1 MERVKDNDIIA
12 GSPIPWDAY
21 DEKGEL
27 LLREGDVM
35 ESETELNA
43 LIESG
48 LFHLETQGD
57 VETTY
62 AIESSTSPFEMLEG
76 VQKILSRLF
85 NGVPAEL
92 TSNFPSKI
100 INLGRTIQQACEKD
114 MDASLGVILLSRTY
128 PYTISHPVNAAI
140 ICETITRHLQWEED
154 DRLSL
159 LAATLTANIAMIDL
173 QERLYAQKE
182 PLSTEQRDQIYEHPV
197 QGVEILQKS
206 GVTNK
211 MWLDIVHFHHEAI
224 NGSGYPSGLRKS
236 AIPIGSRILAVADHY
251 CAGVSN
257 RKYRTALSP
266 NDAMLEIYLSSGQ
279 RVEPNIMNICVKL
292 IGVYPPGSFVRLV
305 NNEIAVVTQRGK
317 KTNVPIVQSVVRADG
332 TLFST
337 PQERDCSQEEF
348 GVKDLILTDQDKV
361 DIDPTELWGYR
372 EMLTRN

>member
-1 MERVKDNDIIA
+1 MERVKDNDIIV

-43 LIESG
+43 LIEIG
-48 LFHLETQGD
+48 LFHIKTQAD

-85 NGVPAEL
+85 NRVPAEL
-92 TSNFPSKI
+92 TSNFPSTI
-100 INLGRTIQQACEKD
+100 LNLGRTIQQACDQD
-114 MDASLGVILLSRTY
+114 MDASLGVILMNRSH

-140 ICETITRHLQWEED
+140 ICETVTRHLQWEED

-159 LAATLTANIAMIDL
+159 LAATLTANIAMIEL
-173 QERLYAQKE
+173 QEKLYSQKE
-182 PLSTEQRDQIYEHPV
+182 PLSTEQRHQINQHPE

-224 NGSGYPSGLRKS
+224 DGSGYPSGLRRS
-236 AIPIGSRILAVADHY
+236 AIPIGSQILAVADHY
-251 CAGVSN
+251 CAGVSH
-257 RKYRTALSP
+257 RKYRAALSP
-266 NDAMLEIYLSSGQ
+266 NDAMLEIYLSSGK
-279 RVEPNIMNICVKL
+279 RVEPKIMNLCVKL
-292 IGVYPPGSFVRLV
+292 IGVYPPGSFVRLA
-305 NNEIAVVTQRGK
+305 NNEIAVVTHRGQ
-317 KTNVPIVQSVVRADG
+317 KTNVPIVHSLVRADG

-337 PQERDCSQEEF
+337 PQGRDCSQEEF
-348 GVKDLILTDQDKV
+348 AVKDLILSDQDKV
-361 DIDPTELWGYR
+361 DIDPNELWGYR
-372 EMLTRN
+372 EMLTR